1 MTELTT
7 TMPARNYVVVLAA
20 LGATHLLNDLMQSLI
35 PAAYPILKE
44 TYGLDFVQ
52 IGLITL
58 TFQIAGSLLQPV
70 MGMVTDR
77 YPAPYSPV
85 VGMAFT
91 LTGFGCLA
99 FAASYGGILVAVALI
114 GIGSSIFHPEATR
127 MARYAAGDRQGL
139 HRGYSKWADR
149 RVALSVLS
157 LLR

>member
-7 TMPARNYVVVLAA
+7 TTPARTYVVVLTA

-44 TYGLDFVQ
+44 AYGLDFVQ

-77 YPAPYSPV
+77 DPAP
-85 VGMAFT
+85 
-91 LTGFGCLA
+91 
-99 FAASYGGILVAVALI
+99 
-114 GIGSSIFHPEATR
+114 
-127 MARYAAGDRQGL
+127 
-139 HRGYSKWADR
+139 
-149 RVALSVLS
+149 
-157 LLR
+157 